1 MNTILWAVAL
11 IILQAV
17 IAALAKRAQEK
28 RKLEMQSKGQQPRPP
43 ASPTTGVDGPR
54 PVVRASDAQGVSS
67 GGTLPP
73 PPPPGEPS
81 MPVFPQTRADLSQAR
96 AQADAQYR
104 ARALAKDQAQARAR
118 GQSQAQAQAQAQAR
132 ARAQSQAQ
140 AQARARAEAQAIAQR
155 KAQAEAKAQA
165 QARAQARAQAGAQAG
180 AQARAQAG
188 AQQSVQRGSVKP
200 RFATQPSALQ
210 RASDRAGGE
219 ATAALHSRERVQE
232 SLSRVKAAERKVAD
246 ALPGDPR
253 AGGGARTGSA
263 GGVNPLAGRIRGLL
277 ADRSKVRDAFV
288 LSEILGAPRGATL
301 GVDTPFAGR

>member
-165 QARAQARAQAGAQAG
+165 QARAQARAQAGAQ
-180 AQARAQAG
+180 
-188 AQQSVQRGSVKP
+188 QSVQRGSVKP